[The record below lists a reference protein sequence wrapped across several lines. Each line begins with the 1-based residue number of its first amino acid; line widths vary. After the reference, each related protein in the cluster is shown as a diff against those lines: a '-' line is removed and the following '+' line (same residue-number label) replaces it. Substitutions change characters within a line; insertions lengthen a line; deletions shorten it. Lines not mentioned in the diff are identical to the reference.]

1 MNKLKPLSKKA
12 KAFRLGDYEH
22 YKGYKYKALFVGRH
36 SETLEEMVIYQ
47 GQYKDKP
54 IWTRPLKMFIGEV
67 DVNGKKVPRFKYIGR

>member
-36 SETLEEMVIYQ
+36 SETIEEMV
-47 GQYKDKP
+47 
-54 IWTRPLKMFIGEV
+54 
-67 DVNGKKVPRFKYIGR
+67 GRE